1 MQEKYVPV
9 TKYECSSEIDKI
21 VELSDK
27 IRLVVCSEVYEPSD
41 DTWLLI
47 DVVNRIVA
55 EKQNGRIFVDM
66 GTGTGVIGL
75 HVSSLNT
82 YFYIISVDINPC
94 SVLCALENVKRN
106 NLGHLIDVVQSDNML
121 FLRYNIK
128 DVIVAYNTPYL
139 PVLDEGLLGLA
150 WSGGL
155 NEVLRTFTLL
165 AERCKERC
173 LLLVVFSSLSGPLE
187 QVLEIATNLGFKV
200 VDIHTKHLFFEELIC
215 VVFRR

>member
-21 VELSDK
+21 VELGDK

-106 NLGHLIDVVQSDNML
+106 SLGHLIDVVQSDNML

>member
-165 AERCKERC
+165 AERCKEHC

>member
-106 NLGHLIDVVQSDNML
+106 SLGHLIDVVQSDNML

>member
-21 VELSDK
+21 VELGDK

-82 YFYIISVDINPC
+82 YSYIISVDINPC

-106 NLGHLIDVVQSDNML
+106 SLGHLIDVVQSDNML
-121 FLRYNIK
+121 FLRYNIE

>member
-1 MQEKYVPV
+1 MQEKYVSV

>member
-1 MQEKYVPV
+1 MQEKYVSV

-106 NLGHLIDVVQSDNML
+106 SLGHLIDVVQSDNML